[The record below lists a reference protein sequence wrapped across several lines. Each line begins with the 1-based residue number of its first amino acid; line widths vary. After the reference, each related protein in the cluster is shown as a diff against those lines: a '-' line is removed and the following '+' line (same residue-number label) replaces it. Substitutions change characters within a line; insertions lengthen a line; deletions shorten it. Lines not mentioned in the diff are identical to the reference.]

1 MQNTAKALAALR
13 EHWKAEGMPSVT
25 KIAKTANISNATAYR
40 YLSGATKGGMPETI
54 RALAIAM
61 DRRDIADSIPYT
73 GINGVEHT
81 EDYIVE
87 LSQQWQE
94 KFQQQ
99 LTEVTT
105 KHKQE
110 MDDLTRDHRLERED
124 WHAQRKAM
132 HQENANLR
140 ASFDNAVNFRDEQLK
155 IQRIEKWIFLS
166 LFLVSIVLLF
176 FVK

>member
-1 MQNTAKALAALR
+1 MQNTVKALIALR
-13 EHWKAEGMPSVT
+13 EHWKSEGMPSIT
-25 KIAKTANISNATAYR
+25 KIAKAANISNATAYR

-61 DRRDIADSIPYT
+61 DRRDIADLIPYT
-73 GINGVEHT
+73 GINDVEHT

-99 LTEVTT
+99 LSEVTA
-105 KHKQE
+105 KHKHE

-132 HQENANLR
+132 HAEIATLR
-140 ASFDNAVNFRDEQLK
+140 ASFDKAVTFRDAQLR
-155 IQRIEKWIFLS
+155 IAHIEKWIYFV
-166 LFLVSIVLLF
+166 LFIAALLLH